1 MVSTME
7 SGPRMEEPAR
17 RQHDRSFKANLV
29 EQSLQPGASVAV
41 IARHNGIN
49 ANLLFKSRRDHRR
62 KTIAASMPTAAAVAA
77 KAALAPAAAAAS
89 TVLLPVHIEP
99 VTRVGAR
106 SALEPT
112 PTAEAVPGSRVAARG
127 GVIEVEIAGA
137 LLRLHGANDEAMLRG
152 V

>member
-1 MVSTME
+1 ME
-7 SGPRMEEPAR
+7 SGTRIDEPAR

-49 ANLLFKSRRDHRR
+49 ANLLFKWRRDHVR
-62 KTIAASMPTAAAVAA
+62 KTIAASIP
-77 KAALAPAAAAAS
+77 KAATP
-89 TVLLPVHIEP
+89 TVLLPVDVEP
-99 VTRVGAR
+99 VSRVGAR

-112 PTAEAVPGSRVAARG
+112 PTAEAVPGSRATARG

-137 LLRLHGANDEAMLRG
+137 LLRLRGAVDEAVLSSVVRALRQSQ
-152 V
+152 

>member
-1 MVSTME
+1 ME
-7 SGPRMEEPAR
+7 SGKRIGEPAR

-49 ANLLFKSRRDHRR
+49 ANLLFKWRRDDRR
-62 KTIAASMPTAAAVAA
+62 KTTAASIPTAAAA
-77 KAALAPAAAAAS
+77 APAP
-89 TVLLPVHIEP
+89 TVLLPVHVEP
-99 VTRVGAR
+99 VTRVAAR
-106 SALEPT
+106 PALEPT

-137 LLRLHGANDEAMLRG
+137 LLRLRGAVDEAMLNSVLRALRQSQ
-152 V
+152 

>member
-1 MVSTME
+1 ME
-7 SGPRMEEPAR
+7 SGTRIGEPAR

-49 ANLLFKSRRDHRR
+49 ANLLFKWRRDHRR
-62 KTIAASMPTAAAVAA
+62 KTIAASMPTAGAA
-77 KAALAPAAAAAS
+77 APAP
-89 TVLLPVHIEP
+89 TVLLPVHVEP
-99 VTRVGAR
+99 VSRVGAR

-137 LLRLHGANDEAMLRG
+137 LLRLRGAVDEALLSSVLRALRQSQ
-152 V
+152 

>member
-1 MVSTME
+1 MVGTME
-7 SGPRMEEPAR
+7 SGTRIGEPAR

-49 ANLLFKSRRDHRR
+49 ANLLFKWRRDHRR
-62 KTIAASMPTAAAVAA
+62 KTIAASMPTAAAAA
-77 KAALAPAAAAAS
+77 P
-89 TVLLPVHIEP
+89 TVLLPVHVEP
-99 VTRVGAR
+99 VSRVGAR

-137 LLRLHGANDEAMLRG
+137 LLRLRGAVDEAMLSSVVRALRQSQ
-152 V
+152 

>member
-1 MVSTME
+1 ME
-7 SGPRMEEPAR
+7 SGTRIGEPAR

-49 ANLLFKSRRDHRR
+49 ANLLFKWRRDHRR
-62 KTIAASMPTAAAVAA
+62 KTIAGSVPTAGAA
-77 KAALAPAAAAAS
+77 APAP
-89 TVLLPVHIEP
+89 TVLLPVHVEP

-127 GVIEVEIAGA
+127 GVIELEFAGA
-137 LLRLHGANDEAMLRG
+137 QLRVRGAVDEVALCSVLRALRRSE
-152 V
+152 

>member
-1 MVSTME
+1 MVGTME
-7 SGPRMEEPAR
+7 SGTRIGEPAR

-49 ANLLFKSRRDHRR
+49 ANLLFKWRRDHERE
-62 KTIAASMPTAAAVAA
+62 TNGASMKSP
-77 KAALAPAAAAAS
+77 APAP
-89 TVLLPVHIEP
+89 TVLLPVHVEP
-99 VTRVGAR
+99 VTRVAAR

-112 PTAEAVPGSRVAARG
+112 PTAEAVPGSRAATRG

-137 LLRLHGANDEAMLRG
+137 LLRLRGAVDEAMLNSVLRALRQSQ
-152 V
+152 

>member
-1 MVSTME
+1 MVGTMK
-7 SGPRMEEPAR
+7 SGTRIGEPAR

-49 ANLLFKSRRDHRR
+49 ANLLFKWRRDHER
-62 KTIAASMPTAAAVAA
+62 KTNGALMP
-77 KAALAPAAAAAS
+77 KAPAPAP
-89 TVLLPVHIEP
+89 TVLLPVHVEP
-99 VTRVGAR
+99 VTRVAAR
-106 SALEPT
+106 PALEPT

-137 LLRLHGANDEAMLRG
+137 LLRLRGAVDEAMLSSVVRALRRSE
-152 V
+152 

>member
-1 MVSTME
+1 ME
-7 SGPRMEEPAR
+7 SGTRTGEPAR

-49 ANLLFKSRRDHRR
+49 ANLLFKWRRDHGR
-62 KTIAASMPTAAAVAA
+62 KAIAASMSTAAT
-77 KAALAPAAAAAS
+77 P
-89 TVLLPVHIEP
+89 TVLLPVHVEP
-99 VTRVGAR
+99 VTRVGVR
-106 SALEPT
+106 SALEPA

-137 LLRLHGANDEAMLRG
+137 LLRLRGAVDEAVLSSVLRALRQSQ
-152 V
+152 